1 MGTRAKRACPVV
13 PARSPQDFA
22 RNEPMARKLPRLQRR
37 LGEKDLFAVAYG
49 EIASSIYF
57 ALGIIAGRALGLTPL
72 VLLFTGVVFLIV
84 ALSYAEGTTE
94 LRETGGA
101 ATFVRRAFN
110 DLAGFVTGW
119 ALFLDYLI
127 VTALAALF
135 LPHYVGGAIHSSA
148 LQRGPWDKLIAIA
161 AIAGVGL
168 ARVTR
173 RQRMYVAG
181 LGVAAIDLLTQLL
194 LVVLGLALLWSPGAL
209 THGVTLGTSPSWHAI
224 AFSLPLAMLAYTGLE
239 TVANLAEETRRPGVQ
254 VPRSLFGGLGAVVAV
269 YVGIAVVALMAF
281 PARGGSTDIESVWGR
296 APLMGIVSA
305 LDAHLPT
312 AIHTPLRIYV
322 GLSGAFILLLA
333 AATSIS
339 GFGRLAYSLGEHG
352 QLPRAF
358 GRLHRRTLV
367 SPEAILA
374 ACGISIAIIL
384 LTSLLNKPVT
394 FLASLYSFGVL
405 LAFTAAQLAVVKL
418 RISEP
423 ARRRPFKVPFA
434 VHMRGGDVPLPSI
447 VGAVLT
453 LLIWIVAMA
462 THPAARY
469 AGPAWLAAGLVIY
482 LLVRR
487 GRGAG
492 LLEHITSTDEQ
503 VIPAA
508 TFHSILVPMKLGDIG
523 EEMVATAVRLAQE
536 RGAAVEALHVIKV
549 PLDLPLDAEL
559 IDEDERAAASLAE
572 AKLLGADHGVVVR
585 GNTVRAR
592 SIGEAIVEEAARTNA
607 DLIVLG
613 SSPRWRRQSRFF
625 SPTVDYVLKK
635 APCEV
640 LIVAFPQGVLEEET
654 ATR

>member
-1 MGTRAKRACPVV
+1 V
-13 PARSPQDFA
+13 
-22 RNEPMARKLPRLQRR
+22 ARKLPRLQRR